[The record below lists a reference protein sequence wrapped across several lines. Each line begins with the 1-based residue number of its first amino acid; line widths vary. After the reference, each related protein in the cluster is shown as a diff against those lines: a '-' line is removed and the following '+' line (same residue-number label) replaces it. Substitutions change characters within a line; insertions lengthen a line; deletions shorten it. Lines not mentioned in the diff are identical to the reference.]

1 MVNKIIWTIAIVL
14 MVFNAGYFSI
24 KLGLPQLN
32 IKNMFKNLFK
42 KDKTT
47 GISTIDTLM
56 MSLANKIGV
65 GSLAGISLAIY
76 IGGPGTIFWMWI
88 ITIVVAINTYL
99 ESGLAVIYKEKDG
112 DFYKSGP
119 SYYIKKGLNNKK
131 LSIVYAVLIIFAYI
145 FCFLTIQTNT
155 ISVLVS
161 EIFEIDK
168 IIISIIVTL
177 ISAIVIFKGLKV
189 ISDVCSKIVP
199 LMAIIYLLT
208 GIYVVITNLSLIP
221 SIFQTILYDAFSIN
235 GVSGGILYTFYIGL
249 QKSIFATEA
258 GLGTGAIAV
267 GAGGNNDYKQQ
278 GYVQIIGIYFIG
290 LIITTIT
297 AIIILTSNYQ
307 GLELINPNGIELTKY
322 AFNYHLGNFG
332 NYVLLIILILFAFS
346 TIITGYY
353 YGESSLKSLTSKG
366 VLILKIITVVLL
378 FIGGI
383 IKPNFIWEIVNIS
396 TALLAIINIYSIYQ
410 LRDRVIKK
418 M

>member
-1 MVNKIIWTIAIVL
+1 MINKIIWTIAIVL

-24 KLGLPQLN
+24 KLRFPQLSVKN
-32 IKNMFKNLFK
+32 IFKNLFK
-42 KDKTT
+42 KDDTL

-76 IGGPGTIFWMWI
+76 IGGAGTIFWMWI
-88 ITIVVAINTYL
+88 ITIIVAINTYL
-99 ESGLAVIYKEKDG
+99 ESGLAVMYKEKDG
-112 DFYKSGP
+112 TFYKSGP
-119 SYYIKKGLNNKK
+119 SYYIKKGLNNRK
-131 LSIVYAVLIIFAYI
+131 LSIIYAILIIFAYI

-155 ISVLVS
+155 ISVLVN
-161 EIFEIDK
+161 EIFNIDK
-168 IIISIIVTL
+168 VIISIVITL

-199 LMAIIYLLT
+199 IMAIIYLLT
-208 GIYVVITNLSLIP
+208 GLYVVVTNFSLIP
-221 SIFQTILYDAFSIN
+221 DVFKSIFIDAFSIN
-235 GVSGGILYTFYIGL
+235 GVSGGVLYTFYIGL

-258 GLGTGAIAV
+258 GLGTGAIAA
-267 GAGGNNDYKQQ
+267 GAGSGNDYQKQ

-297 AIIILTSNYQ
+297 AIIVLTSNYQ
-307 GLELINPNGIELTKY
+307 GLDLVNPNGIELTKY
-322 AFNYHLGNFG
+322 AFNYHLGNLG
-332 NYVLLIILILFAFS
+332 NYVLLIILVLFAFS

-353 YGESSLKSLTSKG
+353 YGESSLKSLTNKG
-366 VLILKIITVVLL
+366 VLILKIITIILL
-378 FIGGI
+378 FVGGI

-396 TALLAIINIYSIYQ
+396 TALLAIINIYSIYR
-410 LRDRVIKK
+410 LRDKVIKK